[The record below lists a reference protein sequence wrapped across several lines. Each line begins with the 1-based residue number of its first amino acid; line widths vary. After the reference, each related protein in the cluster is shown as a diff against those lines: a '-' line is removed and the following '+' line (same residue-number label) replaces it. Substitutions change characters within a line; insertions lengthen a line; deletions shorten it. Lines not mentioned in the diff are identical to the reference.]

1 MPTKKQIIIIGVLSM
16 ISLGLGYWYGM
27 PKEGSG
33 GDSSI
38 TVMPVDLSVVANIGS
53 LKQRELIGNN
63 RDYQFDEVPKELDG
77 LNFVRMECRKNG
89 DYEYRVLGECKVYAL
104 IVLDTR
110 EHIVDG
116 SELIPEGWK
125 KTEYTIKT
133 REGDLIL
140 VYEKIVSKG
149 KYEMKSRGNWAY
161 MLGGRIPI
169 KIEE

>member
-1 MPTKKQIIIIGVLSM
+1 MGFWVGQS
-16 ISLGLGYWYGM
+16 
-27 PKEGSG
+27 KEGSSG
-33 GDSSI
+33 VSSI
-38 TVMPVDLSVVANIGS
+38 PVMPVDRSALANDDPSITVKPVDQSVVANIGN
-53 LKQRELIGNN
+53 LKQVELMGNN

-104 IVLDTR
+104 IVTQSN
-110 EHIVDG
+110 VDG
-116 SELIPEGWK
+116 SELISEGWK

-133 REGDLIL
+133 REGDLLL
-140 VYEKIVSKG
+140 VYERIFSKG
-149 KYEMKSRGNWAY
+149 KYEMKSRGVWAY